1 MFFVDCIKNREKINH
16 RCSVST
22 SPFICQAPDTYSQVI
37 LFSMILSVKMG
48 ENETEICLELREEEE
63 IYKPFTNTTIQTTV
77 VYCKRLL
84 LTLILQATR
93 KNKTFFLEFKDSLL
107 IMKGKASSC

>member
-1 MFFVDCIKNREKINH
+1 
-16 RCSVST
+16 
-22 SPFICQAPDTYSQVI
+22 
-37 LFSMILSVKMG
+37 MG

>member
-1 MFFVDCIKNREKINH
+1 MFFVDCIINREKINH

-22 SPFICQAPDTYSQVI
+22 SPFICQAPDTYSQAI

-63 IYKPFTNTTIQTTV
+63 IYKPFTNTKTTV

>member
-22 SPFICQAPDTYSQVI
+22 SPFICQAPDTYSQAI

-63 IYKPFTNTTIQTTV
+63 IYKPFTNTKTTV
-77 VYCKRLL
+77 VYYKRLL

>member
-22 SPFICQAPDTYSQVI
+22 SPFICQAPDTYSQAI

-48 ENETEICLELREEEE
+48 ENETEICLELTEEEE
-63 IYKPFTNTTIQTTV
+63 IYKPFTNTKTTV

-84 LTLILQATR
+84 LTLILQATH

>member
-1 MFFVDCIKNREKINH
+1 
-16 RCSVST
+16 
-22 SPFICQAPDTYSQVI
+22 
-37 LFSMILSVKMG
+37 MG

-63 IYKPFTNTTIQTTV
+63 IYKPFTNTKTTV
-77 VYCKRLL
+77 VYYKRLL